1 MAETDQSAGAGER
14 RYFPAVLGWTVL
26 GASTVTLIQF
36 LLSLNYLKFW
46 TFHWGISIF
55 FIIGLFAAGVAMLHL
70 SSLGRLRLT
79 EILFG
84 VFYSILAVLIYVF
97 MGYFQSFH
105 HLAPAEFFG
114 YATLLVISGGMG
126 VFCLYQAN
134 HRFVRIPSYGF
145 GVGGVF
151 FIFAM
156 IVKYVFSGAPFQP
169 GTFMGEIVVLIV
181 GAVLFIKL
189 YGFSDG

>member
-26 GASTVTLIQF
+26 AASTVTLIQF
-36 LLSLNYLKFW
+36 LLSFNYLKFW

-79 EILFG
+79 EIIFG

-105 HLAPAEFFG
+105 HLAPADFFG
-114 YATLLVISGGMG
+114 YATLLVIAGGMG
-126 VFCLYQAN
+126 GKARQLLEERGVE
-134 HRFVRIPSYGF
+134 VVV
-145 GVGGVF
+145 GVGPE
-151 FIFAM
+151 
-156 IVKYVFSGAPFQP
+156 APE
-169 GTFMGEIVVLIV
+169 TIV
-181 GAVLFIKL
+181 GAYLSGTL
-189 YGFSDG
+189 TGGANLCDH